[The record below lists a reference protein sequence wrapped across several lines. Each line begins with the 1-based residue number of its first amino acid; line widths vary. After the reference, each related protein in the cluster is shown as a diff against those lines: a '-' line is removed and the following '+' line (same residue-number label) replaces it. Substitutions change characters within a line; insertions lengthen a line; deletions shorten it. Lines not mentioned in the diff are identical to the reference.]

1 MFFIQERKEGEGSGD
16 EDGATSRKLESDSDE
31 DSESE
36 EETVCYSL
44 LSVSCSDRH
53 HHPGTLYFYCRENLK
68 ESVVS

>member
-44 LSVSCSDRH
+44 LSVSCSDCH
-53 HHPGTLYFYCRENLK
+53 HHPGTLYFYCRENLR

>member
-16 EDGATSRKLESDSDE
+16 EDGATSKKLESDSDE

-36 EETVCYSL
+36 EEVCYSL

-53 HHPGTLYFYCRENLK
+53 HHSGTLYFYCRENLK